1 MPTYEYV
8 CKKCR
13 KRFTQSMTVMEYE
26 KKKARCPKCS
36 SSQLEQVL
44 QTFFAVTS
52 KKS

>member
-13 KRFTQSMTVMEYE
+13 KRFTQSMTVMAYE

-44 QTFFAVTS
+44 QSFVVTS

>member
-13 KRFTQSMTVMEYE
+13 KRFTLLMTVMEYE
-26 KKKARCPKCS
+26 KRKTRCPKCS
-36 SSQLEQVL
+36 SSQIEQVL
-44 QTFFAVTS
+44 QTFVVTS